1 MVSTRRRSSLQPMCS
16 PMNSI
21 SRFCASI
28 FLAMTAFVILAV
40 SYGHAARLTEGQ
52 PAPVF
57 SLEDTEGRPHDLS
70 KAQGLLLVL
79 YFCDLDSKPNLEGL
93 LRLNRLSSA
102 YPQSQLQVWAV
113 TLSSRERAQHTWSR
127 LNLTFPILPD
137 TRGVSELYDAQVIL
151 PMLYVVDGSGTIIG
165 SLSGTGKTIEEQ
177 LKRLVEARIES
188 PQKRR
193 DQDFED
199 LKRNGIQAYDEKRL
213 EPASQYLTKALAIKH
228 DRECYLYLAHAWIE
242 MEQDAKAEQTLE
254 AAIEAYPREARFFET
269 YVDLYLARK
278 DPQRARKT
286 LERGLKQFPD
296 DRNLLALKDGVDKAM
311 RRDSQQSRTLPVS
324 PIKKTVETPEQ
335 KARSLFFLARQ
346 ENQKLTWD
354 SCLAKKAQQRAQT
367 MVRKGTFDHKD
378 PATGKNPAWDLVK
391 TCHKAAFAG
400 ENLSKGDA
408 QSSRSIHAA
417 FMESSSH
424 RKNILDT
431 HFTLM
436 GVGCSENI
444 CVELFAGF

>member
-1 MVSTRRRSSLQPMCS
+1 
-16 PMNSI
+16 
-21 SRFCASI
+21 
-28 FLAMTAFVILAV
+28 MTAIVMLVV
-40 SYGHAARLTEGQ
+40 SSGNAARLTEGQ
-52 PAPVF
+52 PAPIF
-57 SLEDTEGRPHDLS
+57 SLEDTEGRDHDLS
-70 KAQGLLLVL
+70 KAQGSLLVL

-137 TRGVSELYDAQVIL
+137 TKGVSELYDAQVIL
-151 PMLYVVDGSGTIIG
+151 PMLYVVDGSGRIIG

-177 LKRLVEARIES
+177 LKRLVEARMES

-213 EPASQYLTKALAIKH
+213 EPASQYLTKALSIKH
-228 DRECYLYLAHAWIE
+228 DRDCYLYLAHSWIE
-242 MEQDAKAEQTLE
+242 MEQDSKAEQTLE
-254 AAIEAYPREARFFET
+254 AAIEAYPREPRFFET
-269 YVDLYLARK
+269 YVDFYLARK
-278 DPQRARKT
+278 DPQRARAT
-286 LERGLKQFPD
+286 LDRGLKQFPD
-296 DRNLLALKDGVDKAM
+296 DRSLLALKDSVDKAT
-311 RRDSQQSRTLPVS
+311 RRGADGQQSRTLPVS

-436 GVGCSENI
+436 GVGCHENI